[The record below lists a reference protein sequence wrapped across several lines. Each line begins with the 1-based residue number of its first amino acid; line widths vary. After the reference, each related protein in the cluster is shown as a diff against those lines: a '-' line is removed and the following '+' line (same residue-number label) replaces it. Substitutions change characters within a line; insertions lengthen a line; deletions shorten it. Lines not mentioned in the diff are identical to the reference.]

1 MDGQHAR
8 LSLALRFHTASPV
21 LGRLLR
27 EHGPIERLLADP
39 ELINRAVPTTVRPRP
54 LAQWPAFL
62 AREGWRLIAFGDAD
76 YPPLLATLPDAPG
89 MLFVQGDASLLQAPQ
104 LALVGARGA
113 SPDGLRSARQLSSDL
128 AAMGFVV
135 TSGLALGIDAAAHE
149 GALHNGRTLA
159 VMASGP
165 DTIYPARH
173 RALAQRIVA
182 AGGALVTEYPPGVP
196 PARAHF
202 PLRNRIISGL
212 SLGTVVIEA
221 ALRSGSLITARLAA
235 EQGRAVFAVPGS
247 VHNPLSQGCHRL
259 LRDGALWLE
268 SIDDVLEEFSQFQ
281 ALAAATATEQP
292 RSTAPPSD
300 DGLLV
305 HFGSGVNSLDELQA
319 RSGLPVDQLSA
330 RLAQLEIEGAV
341 VRLAGGYARSG

>member
-27 EHGPIERLLADP
+27 EHGPVEHLIRQP
-39 ELINRAVPTTVRPRP
+39 ELIARAVPATVPRRE
-54 LAQWPAFL
+54 LAQWPAFV
-62 AREGWRLIAFGDAD
+62 ASEGWRLIAFGDAD

-89 MLFVQGDASLLQAPQ
+89 MLFVQGDTELLQAPQ

-113 SPDGLRSARQLSSDL
+113 SPDGLRSARQLGSDL

-149 GALHNGRTLA
+149 GALHSGRTLA

-165 DTIYPARH
+165 DTLYPARH
-173 RALAQRIVA
+173 KALARRIVA
-182 AGGALVTEYPPGVP
+182 GGGALVTEYPPGVP

-212 SLGTVVIEA
+212 SLGTVVVEA

-247 VHNPLSQGCHRL
+247 VHNPLSRGCHQL

-268 SIDDVLEEFSQFQ
+268 SIDDVLAEFGQF
-281 ALAAATATEQP
+281 ATLAAGVAGEPAGPAPRTE
-292 RSTAPPSD
+292 
-300 DGLLV
+300 GLLA
-305 HFGSGVNSLDELQA
+305 HFGSGVNNLDELLA
-319 RSGLPVDQLSA
+319 RSGLPVAELSSQ
-330 RLAQLEIEGAV
+330 LAQLEIDGVV